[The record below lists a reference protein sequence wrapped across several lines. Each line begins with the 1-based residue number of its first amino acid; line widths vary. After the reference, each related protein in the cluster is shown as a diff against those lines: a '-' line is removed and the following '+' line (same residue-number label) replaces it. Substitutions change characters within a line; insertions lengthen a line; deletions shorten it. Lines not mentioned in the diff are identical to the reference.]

1 MDVPTPFAEFT
12 TQIGA
17 GDVDFNGHLNDAVYA
32 RILTDANE
40 VFLDWLGLSR
50 SYRERSGGAMYTV
63 EMTIRFL
70 REVALDEVVS
80 AATLLAGHDA
90 KRLRLRTTLHNQ
102 AGLEVAEGE
111 TLYLHVDAGGSGRV
125 APFPDDRAQVLD
137 TVTAAHTVLAENTH
151 DDAR

>member
-12 TQIGA
+12 TKVGA
-17 GDVDFNGHLNDAVYA
+17 DDVDFNGHLNDAVYA

-50 SYRERSGGAMYTV
+50 SYREQSGGAMYTV

-70 REVALDEVVS
+70 REVGLGELLS
-80 AATLLAGHDA
+80 AATVLASHDA
-90 KRLRLRTTLHNQ
+90 KRLRLQTTLRNES
-102 AGLEVAEGE
+102 GMDVAEGE

-137 TVTAAHTVLAENTH
+137 AVAAAHAALVGKAH